1 MKVFVATFVWWAAT
15 TTLSFV
21 ETAYAYEVEIT
32 TGFHA
37 GVHMMAGHSTGL
49 WARLRGPSRLSMGGS
64 GSTWMQLPRK
74 EALRGQEVL
83 NAASYPSD
91 VVELAKKFHAGV
103 KTLILCSGE
112 VDHLTNVINTLSIA
126 LRPGCRP
133 GHLLEGAPGRC
144 GHAMDVDGAVVPP
157 WCAHYVD

>member
-49 WARLRGPSRLSMGGS
+49 WARLRGPSRLSTG
-64 GSTWMQLPRK
+64 GSTWMQLLRK

-83 NAASYPSD
+83 GATSDPSD
-91 VVELAKKFHAGV
+91 VDGAAQKFHAGLQA
-103 KTLILCSGE
+103 LIVSGRSP
-112 VDHLTNVINTLSIA
+112 T
-126 LRPGCRP
+126 
-133 GHLLEGAPGRC
+133 
-144 GHAMDVDGAVVPP
+144 
-157 WCAHYVD
+157 